1 MVDYKAIGRRI
12 AFYRKKAALTQAVL
26 SEKLG
31 VTESYISQ
39 IERGSAK
46 ASLSRLDQIA
56 SVLSVDIALLISD
69 HASVSHIPVNSEVFE
84 IIKDWPTEQISFLID
99 LLTVANDKLVKPKK

>member
-1 MVDYKAIGRRI
+1 M
-12 AFYRKKAALTQAVL
+12 TQSIL

-46 ASLSRLDQIA
+46 VSLSRLHQIA
-56 SVLSVDIALLISD
+56 CILSIDIAQLVSD
-69 HASVSHIPVNSEVFE
+69 RVSVSQTPINSEVFE
-84 IIKDWPTEQISFLID
+84 LIKDWSVAQTDLLIKF
-99 LLTVANDKLVKPKK
+99 LTVANDNLDKPKK

>member
-1 MVDYKAIGRRI
+1 MIDYKAIGRRI
-12 AFYRKKAALTQAVL
+12 AFYRKKATMTQSVL

-46 ASLSRLDQIA
+46 ISLSRLDQIA
-56 SVLSVDIALLISD
+56 GILSVDIALLVSD
-69 HASVSHIPVNSEVFE
+69 RVSVSQTPVNTEVFE
-84 IIKDWPTEQISFLID
+84 LIKDWSAAQTDLLIKV
-99 LLTVANDKLVKPKK
+99 LTVANDNLEKPEK

>member
-12 AFYRKKAALTQAVL
+12 AFYRKKASMTQAVL

-46 ASLSRLDQIA
+46 APLSRLDQIA
-56 SVLSVDIALLISD
+56 SILSVDIAMLVSD
-69 HASVSHIPVNSEVFE
+69 HVSVSQTPVNSEVFE
-84 IIKDWPTEQISFLID
+84 IIKDWPAEHTAFLIA
-99 LLTVANDKLVKPKK
+99 LLTVANENLGKPKK

>member
-12 AFYRKKAALTQAVL
+12 AFYRRKAVMTQSAL

-56 SVLSVDIALLISD
+56 GVLSVDIALLVSD
-69 HASVSHIPVNSEVFE
+69 HVSISQIPVHSEILE
-84 IIKDWPTEQISFLID
+84 IIKDWPTEQVSFLID
-99 LLTVANDKLVKPKK
+99 LLTVADKKLAQPKK

>member
-1 MVDYKAIGRRI
+1 M
-12 AFYRKKAALTQAVL
+12 TQSVL

-46 ASLSRLDQIA
+46 VSLSRLDQIA
-56 SVLSVDIALLISD
+56 GILSVDIAQLVSD
-69 HASVSHIPVNSEVFE
+69 RVSVSQTPINSEVFE
-84 IIKDWPTEQISFLID
+84 LINDWSATQTD
-99 LLTVANDKLVKPKK
+99 LLIKILSVANDNLDKPKK

>member
-1 MVDYKAIGRRI
+1 MIDYKFIGRRI
-12 AFYRKKAALTQAVL
+12 AFYRKRACVTQSVL

-46 ASLSRLDQIA
+46 VSLGRLSQIADVLGVDIAQLVSDRAVAEVPCVSPEITQILSKWSPDQIA
-56 SVLSVDIALLISD
+56 LLADLLICAD
-69 HASVSHIPVNSEVFE
+69 QRIHAQE
-84 IIKDWPTEQISFLID
+84 
-99 LLTVANDKLVKPKK
+99 